1 MGGSYGIEHR
11 ANQVSNQMITQQ
23 NSNQQPITATTTG
36 GITGTGGSG
45 GGGNPTPNTGSDR
58 MKEYTDYA
66 SNLQKTV
73 GNLTASGIKLDT
85 PQDPKKK

>member
-1 MGGSYGIEHR
+1 MGGSYGIEHK
-11 ANQVSNQMITQQ
+11 ANQVSNQMINQQ
-23 NSNQQPITATTTG
+23 NPNQPSATTTV
-36 GITGTGGSG
+36 GITGSNGSVGGSS
-45 GGGNPTPNTGSDR
+45 PTPDTGSDR
-58 MKEYTDYA
+58 IKEYTDYA